1 MPNYIGKI
9 VEMLGVKFGEE
20 FGLSSNDLR
29 SYRFTKNGLEQR
41 FKDLDTWSL
50 SHCEVLDDILMGDAE
65 IVKIENKNVNNENK
79 KEKIM
84 DKSYYCKL
92 AEMLGVELNKNFYIG
107 DDREHR
113 YKITKYG
120 FHVINNDSMF
130 YEDASLNDL
139 LLVFKGEEE
148 IIKNEMWIPENDEK
162 YFVSDLLNSDLIHEY
177 TWRGDEFDCNM
188 YDRGL
193 IFKTKEEAIKMSKK
207 MLAMLKERRN
217 LA

>member
-1 MPNYIGKI
+1 M
-9 VEMLGVKFGEE
+9 
-20 FGLSSNDLR
+20 
-29 SYRFTKNGLEQR
+29 FTTIIK
-41 FKDLDTWSL
+41 K
-50 SHCEVLDDILMGDAE
+50 ILMSKTEQKKYITDQDWDDAANRAIMTNKE
-65 IVKIENKNVNNENK
+65 RRRCNSIFEKSIYISENKNVDNENK

>member
-1 MPNYIGKI
+1 
-9 VEMLGVKFGEE
+9 
-20 FGLSSNDLR
+20 
-29 SYRFTKNGLEQR
+29 
-41 FKDLDTWSL
+41 
-50 SHCEVLDDILMGDAE
+50 
-65 IVKIENKNVNNENK
+65 
-79 KEKIM
+79 M
-84 DKSYYCKL
+84 DKNYYCKL

-107 DDREHR
+107 DDREHI
-113 YKITKYG
+113 YKITKHG
-120 FHVINNDSMF
+120 FHVINDDSMF

-139 LLVFKGEEE
+139 LLVFKGEEK
-148 IIKNEMWIPENDEK
+148 IVKNKMWIPENDEK
-162 YFVSDLLNSDLIHEY
+162 YFVSDLLNSDLTHEY